1 MLICASHPCT
11 KSPAFNRFSGLME
24 LYEINYISMMCL
36 CPGLH
41 GLTHNLVSSVDGA
54 LDLHLQLLERSKY
67 TTTVLLTY
75 YFKDDSSKLKP
86 EPNLVIRIYHDAR
99 QAEVLSRSYR
109 RVRRETETSN
119 SQGLPELKNK
129 WILNRFLYKWLGYC
143 RFQDHSFR
151 EKIIYS
157 TQRDETSDIV
167 SLRC

>member
-1 MLICASHPCT
+1 
-11 KSPAFNRFSGLME
+11 ME
-24 LYEINYISMMCL
+24 LYETNYIRMMCL

-67 TTTVLLTY
+67 TTTILLTY
-75 YFKDDSSKLKP
+75 YIKDDLGRLKP

-109 RVRRETETSN
+109 RVRREIEASN
-119 SQGLPELKNK
+119 SQGSPELNNK

-151 EKIIYS
+151 EKIICS
-157 TQRDETSDIV
+157 TQRDGTSDIV
-167 SLRC
+167 PLRG